1 MGFTFSG
8 GHYVPWVTNPIDDL
22 RRASGLLSFLAI
34 LTERRLWLDGSRK
47 PYEVVLQLPFGL
59 LPSQGQ
65 LTSYRSFPPYIFD
78 FWLRWRL
85 IDLIT
90 ENPGT
95 PGSKRK
101 ADTVSLLRADE
112 PVLQISA
119 LSSRLVPPRLDGI

>member
-1 MGFTFSG
+1 MG
-8 GHYVPWVTNPIDDL
+8 VT
-22 RRASGLLSFLAI
+22 
-34 LTERRLWLDGSRK
+34 WLVKRGR
-47 PYEVVLQLPFGL
+47 EVED
-59 LPSQGQ
+59 LPS
-65 LTSYRSFPPYIFD
+65 YIFD

-119 LSSRLVPPRLDGI
+119 LSSRLVSPRSDGI